1 MGTAIGDIVVK
12 EDIELESL
20 SGRVLGFDSLNI
32 LYQFLSNIRGIDGT
46 PLMDSRGN
54 ITSHLTG
61 LFYRTTNLIQLGL
74 KPVFVFDGIAPELK
88 EETRLERQKIRKEAL
103 EKFERAKREGD
114 LETAKKFAQQSAS
127 INEKMIEDSKKLIK
141 AMGLPLIQAP
151 SEGEA
156 QIAFMVE
163 KGDLFACVSQDYD
176 SLLFGAKTLLRN
188 ITITGKRKLPKKN
201 IFIEVKPQKIELE
214 KTLSVLGISRQKLV
228 WIGIL
233 IGTDFNKKFPKIGVK
248 TALELV
254 KKFDSFEDI
263 LKETGFKP
271 DFDWKKVEEI
281 FLKPKVL
288 KEYKIEFNEIN
299 REKVLEL
306 LVEEHD
312 FSRERVENTLKKLEE
327 KIEEKGE
334 QSNLSKWF

>member
-1 MGTAIGDIVVK
+1 
-12 EDIELESL
+12 
-20 SGRVLGFDSLNI
+20 
-32 LYQFLSNIRGIDGT
+32 
-46 PLMDSRGN
+46 
-54 ITSHLTG
+54 
-61 LFYRTTNLIQLGL
+61 
-74 KPVFVFDGIAPELK
+74 
-88 EETRLERQKIRKEAL
+88 
-103 EKFERAKREGD
+103 
-114 LETAKKFAQQSAS
+114 
-127 INEKMIEDSKKLIK
+127 
-141 AMGLPLIQAP
+141 
-151 SEGEA
+151 
-156 QIAFMVE
+156 
-163 KGDLFACVSQDYD
+163 
-176 SLLFGAKTLLRN
+176 LFGAKTLLRN